1 MDEELLQKIEEL
13 AYLMM
18 TPQQIG
24 DLLDLNGDQV
34 SMLSNRFCPIGKMY
48 RKVLVQQARELHR
61 QTLKLAQVGSPTATD
76 EANKYLRDALIA
88 IDY

>member
-1 MDEELLQKIEEL
+1 
-13 AYLMM
+13 
-18 TPQQIG
+18 
-24 DLLDLNGDQV
+24 
-34 SMLSNRFCPIGKMY
+34 MY
-48 RKVLVQQARELHR
+48 RKVLAQQARGLHR